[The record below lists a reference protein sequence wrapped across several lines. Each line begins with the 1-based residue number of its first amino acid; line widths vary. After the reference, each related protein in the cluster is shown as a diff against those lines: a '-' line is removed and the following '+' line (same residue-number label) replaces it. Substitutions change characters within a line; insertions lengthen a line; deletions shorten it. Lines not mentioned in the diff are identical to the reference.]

1 MQDLAA
7 AACLDGQLQEVQR
20 LLSIDQTLQVCPMI
34 LLLLCDEVTVK
45 RICHHTDSSD
55 NRQLHFE
62 IGTCIQHCTCPP
74 GKHAVPCTILQT
86 PCLHVAGPSVQA
98 PGAPGIP
105 GFAPPMPVR
114 TSSTGTPGAAYR
126 PLAPGTGNTP
136 PLHSGVASV
145 FVKTLHVPAAACT
158 TLCQLA

>member
-62 IGTCIQHCTCPP
+62 IGKPACNIA
-74 GKHAVPCTILQT
+74 HAPQESML
-86 PCLHVAGPSVQA
+86 S
-98 PGAPGIP
+98 
-105 GFAPPMPVR
+105 
-114 TSSTGTPGAAYR
+114 
-126 PLAPGTGNTP
+126 LAPSCK
-136 PLHSGVASV
+136 H
-145 FVKTLHVPAAACT
+145 PACM
-158 TLCQLA
+158 